1 MGGLSFEKTYTLYV
15 DFDNPGGL
23 QSGAPVRVAGVK
35 VGKVDELAF
44 MGGKV
49 DPKTNRRT
57 LVRAKINV
65 EARVKES
72 IHDDA
77 DFYVTTQGVLGE
89 QFLAIDPGSPQK
101 GVLPEGSIVKGI
113 DPPRLD
119 LFLAKA
125 YELLDTTMNGIR
137 NNRELI
143 SDIATNTAGLLKGL
157 NTTLTDNRERINR
170 TMANLESLTAEANTL
185 TVHARTQ
192 YVDNPKIA
200 RTIDNIDRLS
210 TDIQKDSGPLL
221 KDARES
227 LANLNRASKVD
238 RRRRGAGEAQE
249 DDRGRRPARRPRQ
262 RHRRRRA
269 GHRPAHQEGQR
280 HRRRPRHGRGDLRR
294 RPGDGARPQA
304 QPVEVSLARVSSRRR
319 AAERRSAVGAEST
332 GGHARVGHARVGHAR
347 VLIVRAVASGLASR
361 GPSPPAS
368 AAPPSGGGRPV
379 DLRQVVRAHRAPPRC
394 GTQTSPAAQSV
405 AAKHSSPGPGQRRA
419 ARRRRRRREPSG
431 ERADHHAAS
440 ARRPRRGRARES
452 RSAGAATGARC
463 FTREILR
470 DRQEHVAFV
479 DGLALG
485 AADLLDL
492 SGCRRLDG
500 HLHLHRLE
508 DHAASGPR

>member
-1 MGGLSFEKTYTLYV
+1 MAQEKSIEVKVGVLILVSLGILAAFVLIMGGLSFEKTYTVYV

-35 VGKVDELAF
+35 VGKVAELAF

-57 LVRAKINV
+57 LVRAKLNI
-65 EARVKES
+65 EARVKDS

-101 GVLPEGSIVKGI
+101 GILPEGTIVKGI

-192 YVDNPKIA
+192 YVDNPKIV

-227 LANLNRASKVD
+227 LANLNRASKVV
-238 RRRRGAGEAQE
+238 GGEEEQVKLKKTIEDVAQLA
-249 DDRGRRPARRPRQ
+249 AR
-262 RHRRRRA
+262 A
-269 GHRPAHQEGQR
+269 NATAA
-280 HRRRPRHGRGDLRR
+280 D
-294 RPGDGARPQA
+294 A
-304 QPVEVSLARVSSRRR
+304 QSIVQHIKKGNGT
-319 AAERRSAVGAEST
+319 VGALVMDE
-332 GGHARVGHARVGHAR
+332 AIYDDVQEM
-347 VLIVRAVASGLASR
+347 VR
-361 GPSPPAS
+361 
-368 AAPPSGGGRPV
+368 
-379 DLRQVVRAHRAPPRC
+379 DL
-394 GTQTSPAAQSV
+394 
-405 AAKHSSPGPGQRRA
+405 KHNPWKFLW
-419 ARRRRRRREPSG
+419 RE
-431 ERADHHAAS
+431 
-440 ARRPRRGRARES
+440 
-452 RSAGAATGARC
+452 
-463 FTREILR
+463 
-470 DRQEHVAFV
+470 
-479 DGLALG
+479 
-485 AADLLDL
+485 
-492 SGCRRLDG
+492 
-500 HLHLHRLE
+500 
-508 DHAASGPR
+508 

>member
-1 MGGLSFEKTYTLYV
+1 MAQEKSIEVKVGVLILVSLGILAAFVLIMGGLSFEKTYTVYV

-35 VGKVDELAF
+35 VGKVAELAF

-57 LVRAKINV
+57 LVRAKLNI
-65 EARVKES
+65 EARVKDS

-101 GVLPEGSIVKGI
+101 GVLAENTIVKGI

-170 TMANLESLTAEANTL
+170 TMANLESLTTEANTL

-192 YVDNPKIA
+192 YVDNPKIS

-210 TDIQKDSGPLL
+210 SDIQKDSGPLL

-227 LANLNRASKVD
+227 LANLNRASKVI
-238 RRRRGAGEAQE
+238 GGEEEQAKLKKTIEEVAQLA
-249 DDRGRRPARRPRQ
+249 AR
-262 RHRRRRA
+262 A
-269 GHRPAHQEGQR
+269 NATAA
-280 HRRRPRHGRGDLRR
+280 D
-294 RPGDGARPQA
+294 A
-304 QPVEVSLARVSSRRR
+304 QSIVQHIKKGNGT
-319 AAERRSAVGAEST
+319 VGALVMDE
-332 GGHARVGHARVGHAR
+332 AIYDDVQEM
-347 VLIVRAVASGLASR
+347 VR
-361 GPSPPAS
+361 
-368 AAPPSGGGRPV
+368 
-379 DLRQVVRAHRAPPRC
+379 DL
-394 GTQTSPAAQSV
+394 
-405 AAKHSSPGPGQRRA
+405 KHNPWKFLW
-419 ARRRRRRREPSG
+419 RE
-431 ERADHHAAS
+431 
-440 ARRPRRGRARES
+440 
-452 RSAGAATGARC
+452 
-463 FTREILR
+463 
-470 DRQEHVAFV
+470 
-479 DGLALG
+479 
-485 AADLLDL
+485 
-492 SGCRRLDG
+492 
-500 HLHLHRLE
+500 
-508 DHAASGPR
+508 

>member
-1 MGGLSFEKTYTLYV
+1 MAQEKSIEVKVGVLILVSLGILAAFVLIMGGLSFEKTYTLYV

-23 QSGAPVRVAGVK
+23 QTGAPVRVAGVK
-35 VGKVDELAF
+35 VGKVSELAF

-77 DFYVTTQGVLGE
+77 DFYVTTQGGLGE
-89 QFLAIDPGSPQK
+89 QYLAIDPGSPQK

-170 TMANLESLTAEANTL
+170 TMANLESLTTEANTL

-210 TDIQKDSGPLL
+210 SDIQKDSGPLL

-227 LANLNRASKVD
+227 LANLNRASKVV
-238 RRRRGAGEAQE
+238 GGEEEQVKLKKTIEDVAQLA
-249 DDRGRRPARRPRQ
+249 AR
-262 RHRRRRA
+262 A
-269 GHRPAHQEGQR
+269 NATAA
-280 HRRRPRHGRGDLRR
+280 D
-294 RPGDGARPQA
+294 AQA
-304 QPVEVSLARVSSRRR
+304 IVQHIKKGNGT
-319 AAERRSAVGAEST
+319 VGALVMDE
-332 GGHARVGHARVGHAR
+332 AIYDDVQEM
-347 VLIVRAVASGLASR
+347 VR
-361 GPSPPAS
+361 
-368 AAPPSGGGRPV
+368 
-379 DLRQVVRAHRAPPRC
+379 DL
-394 GTQTSPAAQSV
+394 
-405 AAKHSSPGPGQRRA
+405 KHNPWKFLW
-419 ARRRRRRREPSG
+419 RE
-431 ERADHHAAS
+431 
-440 ARRPRRGRARES
+440 
-452 RSAGAATGARC
+452 
-463 FTREILR
+463 
-470 DRQEHVAFV
+470 
-479 DGLALG
+479 
-485 AADLLDL
+485 
-492 SGCRRLDG
+492 
-500 HLHLHRLE
+500 
-508 DHAASGPR
+508 